1 MARSGHYHINYKQ
14 EITILNT
21 VNRKLFTT
29 MGIIFSLVLPLL
41 IGNYWLNTLNFAL
54 IAVIGALGLNIL
66 TGLTGLISIGH
77 GAFVAIGAY
86 VAAILSS
93 YGFSFIFVFFLTAI
107 ITMLFGLIVGL
118 PALRLEGLYL
128 AVSTFVFHFII
139 LYVIAKLSNFTG
151 GHNGMSI
158 AKPVI
163 GSWVINT
170 QIEFYYLIIP
180 FIIVLMIFA
189 SNIKFRSKLGRAL
202 VAIRDSDV
210 AATTMG
216 INLIK
221 YKVLAFGI
229 SSFYAGIAG
238 CLFAYLVGF
247 ISPDHFGIEMSI
259 GYLAMLIAGGMGTI
273 PGAVIGALFI
283 SILPEA
289 LRMGVN
295 FFNDLIPQL
304 TSIFALLSQSVYG
317 LIIILFLMYEPKGL
331 YGIWQNI
338 KEKMNAFPYR
348 HSK

>member
-1 MARSGHYHINYKQ
+1 MARSGNFHINYRQ
-14 EITILNT
+14 EITLLNT
-21 VNRKLFTT
+21 VNRKLYVTLA
-29 MGIIFSLVLPLL
+29 IILSLGLPLFL
-41 IGNYWLNTLNFAL
+41 GNYWLNTLNFAL

-93 YGFSFIFVFFLTAI
+93 YGFSFILVLFLTAI
-107 ITMLFGLIVGL
+107 ITMLFGFIVGL

-128 AVSTFVFHFII
+128 AVSTFVFHFIV

-158 AKPVI
+158 TKPVI
-163 GSWVINT
+163 GSWVVNT
-170 QIEFYYLIIP
+170 QLEFYFLIIP
-180 FIIVLMIFA
+180 FVIGLIILAI
-189 SNIKFRSKLGRAL
+189 NIKFRSKLGRAL

-210 AATTMG
+210 AAATMG

-247 ISPDHFGIEMSI
+247 ISPDHFSIEMSI

-283 SILPEA
+283 SILPEG
-289 LRMGVN
+289 LRMAVN
-295 FFNDLIPQL
+295 FFNDLVPQL
-304 TSIFALLSQSVYG
+304 TSMFALLSQSVYG
-317 LIIILFLMYEPKGL
+317 LIIILFLMFEPKGL
-331 YGIWQNI
+331 YGIWKNI
-338 KEKMNAFPYR
+338 KGKFDSFPYK
-348 HSK
+348 HSE